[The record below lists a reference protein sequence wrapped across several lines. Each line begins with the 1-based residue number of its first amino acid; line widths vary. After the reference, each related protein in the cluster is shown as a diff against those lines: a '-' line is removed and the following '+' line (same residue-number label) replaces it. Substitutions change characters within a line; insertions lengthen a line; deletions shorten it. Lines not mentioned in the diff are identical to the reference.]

1 MKEKIKN
8 IFTVILYILF
18 IFLIQ
23 ILTVILYEIIYT
35 LYLLIYNKSSI
46 LNLPNIL
53 NNVAIE
59 NILYINLIAYVIFFI
74 TIAIIY
80 SIHGK
85 KITVDISLINTNKN
99 TLLLTVFLGV
109 SILCINIGFLG
120 ILNSST
126 FFSNILENFNSI
138 INILTIRGLPETILI
153 IGIITPIAEE
163 LLFRGLVY
171 NTLLKSF
178 PILPTIF
185 IQAFLF
191 GICHGNI
198 IQCIYTTFL
207 GIVFGYLIYKTK
219 SLYSSIIAHIS
230 NNLTAIIVFNFLPKN
245 INSILTYVLFIILG
259 ISFTLLFLIIL
270 NKNNKSRFKM
280 DSIPFSNL

>member
-1 MKEKIKN
+1 M
-8 IFTVILYILF
+8 
-18 IFLIQ
+18 
-23 ILTVILYEIIYT
+23 
-35 LYLLIYNKSSI
+35 
-46 LNLPNIL
+46 
-53 NNVAIE
+53 
-59 NILYINLIAYVIFFI
+59 
-74 TIAIIY
+74 
-80 SIHGK
+80 
-85 KITVDISLINTNKN
+85 
-99 TLLLTVFLGV
+99 
-109 SILCINIGFLG
+109 
-120 ILNSST
+120 NSST

>member
-23 ILTVILYEIIYT
+23 ILTVVLYEILYT
-35 LYLLIYNKSSI
+35 LYLLINNKSSI

-80 SIHGK
+80 YIHGK

>member
-8 IFTVILYILF
+8 IFTVILYFLF

-23 ILTVILYEIIYT
+23 ILTVVLYEILYT
-35 LYLLIYNKSSI
+35 LYLLINNKSSI

-80 SIHGK
+80 YIHGK

>member
-35 LYLLIYNKSSI
+35 LYLLINNKSSI

-80 SIHGK
+80 YIHGK

>member
-1 MKEKIKN
+1 MKKKIKN

-80 SIHGK
+80 YIHGK

>member
-80 SIHGK
+80 YIHGK